1 METIVGVAHYITDLG
16 AAIALPVIITLF
28 GWFLGLPF
36 SKAFRAGLTIGIGFI
51 GVGLVIT
58 LMSDQVSP
66 AAQPMAGRFG
76 VGLDIVDVGWPYMG
90 AAAYA
95 TLYGAAII
103 PLVAGMN
110 LLYLALG
117 LTRTFNIDLWNY
129 WTSAFVGALVGEVTG
144 SFVWGLVGAA
154 AHMTLMLALADLTA
168 PIFQKY
174 FELPGLSLAHGTSSP
189 YGLFAIPLNWFFFCF
204 PGFNKLDA
212 TPETIQRRLGMIG
225 EPMIMGL
232 ILGLFIGILSFA
244 GTSTPPDDV
253 KKILTLAISM
263 AAVMHLLPQM
273 VGVLVGGLLPIS
285 EAAQAFVKKRFPS
298 RTLYI
303 GVDSAVAVGR
313 PAVIASG
320 LLLVPITLA
329 LAIALEPLG
338 NRVLPLVDLAATPFI
353 VALMVAVFRGNI
365 IRTVA
370 GATIL
375 LVPGLFMATW
385 VAPLCTAVA
394 ADTHV
399 GTDSSAATV
408 ISLTPGANPANWF
421 YPALASLG
429 DWWVVAGAVLSFS
442 ALAIV
447 AARDKHGEH
456 TNANSQAGLD

>member
-36 SKAFRAGLTIGIGFI
+36 SKAFRSGLTIGVGFI
-51 GVGLVIT
+51 GVGLIIT

-66 AAQPMAGRFG
+66 AAQSMAGRFG

-144 SFVWGLVGAA
+144 SFIWGLVGAA
-154 AHMTLMLALADLTA
+154 AHMTFMLALADLTA

-189 YGLFAIPLNWFFFCF
+189 YGLFAIPLNWLFDRI
-204 PGFNKLDA
+204 PGFKKLDA
-212 TPETIQRRLGMIG
+212 TPETIQRRLGIFG
-225 EPMIMGL
+225 EPVMMGL
-232 ILGLFIGILSFA
+232 ILGLFIGTLSFA
-244 GTSTPPDDV
+244 GTSTPPDDI
-253 KKILTLAISM
+253 KKILTLAVSM
-263 AAVMHLLPQM
+263 AAVMYLLPQM

-329 LAIALEPLG
+329 LAIALEPFG

-365 IRTVA
+365 IRTVV

-385 VAPLCTAVA
+385 VAPLFTTVA
-394 ADTHV
+394 ASAPV
-399 GTDSSAATV
+399 GTDAGSGTV
-408 ISLTPGANPANWF
+408 VSLTPGANPANWI
-421 YPALASLG
+421 YPAMASLG
-429 DWWVVAGAVLSFS
+429 CWWVAAAAALSFAALVAVSLHNKRSDRIS
-442 ALAIV
+442 AQGYSSV
-447 AARDKHGEH
+447 G
-456 TNANSQAGLD
+456 